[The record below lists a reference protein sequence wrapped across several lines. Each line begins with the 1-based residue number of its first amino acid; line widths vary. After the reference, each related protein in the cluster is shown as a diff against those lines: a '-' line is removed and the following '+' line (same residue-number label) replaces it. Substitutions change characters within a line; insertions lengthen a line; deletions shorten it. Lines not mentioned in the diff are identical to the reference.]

1 MLELEVLKRIEAYD
15 TIIIHRHHHPDLD
28 AYGSQ
33 LSLKEAICLNYPNKK
48 VYAVGD
54 KSSYVMDVSMDEV
67 KDETY
72 HDALVIVIDT
82 AVKHL
87 VSDDRYTLAKELI
100 VIDHHLND
108 TDLNPTIFLH
118 KPEWLSATEIVADL
132 LKRWNFKVNSTVAT
146 HLFAGMVGDS
156 GRYMFINK
164 DNASHIFEMSAYVAT
179 FEPNI
184 QSVYDYLYLEPL
196 ARRLV
201 KNQFQEFKLTPNN
214 VAYQINTLE
223 KVVSSGLDFMSVS
236 RGMLGLMAGIK
247 EVRIWA
253 SFTENE
259 NHQISA
265 ELRSRGIEIVDIAKK
280 YGGGGHANACG
291 CTLISWDQVQQVIND
306 LDERGKII

>member
-67 KDETY
+67 IDETY

-259 NHQISA
+259 NHQILA

-291 CTLISWDQVQQVIND
+291 CTLTSWDQVQQVIND